1 MGDIVYALSSR
12 NCEQKKEGLNKASN
26 VPNKFVCF
34 KYDKIHC
41 VWNFKFFSIPCIFT
55 NWIGLYETLLPML
68 EKLSSLFFAVQLRVD
83 FVEYKNKRVEIERV
97 ENEMFKE
104 VLSLFKVGD
113 KSVKSGK
120 ATVQ

>member
-1 MGDIVYALSSR
+1 
-12 NCEQKKEGLNKASN
+12 
-26 VPNKFVCF
+26 
-34 KYDKIHC
+34 
-41 VWNFKFFSIPCIFT
+41 
-55 NWIGLYETLLPML
+55 ML
-68 EKLSSLFFAVQLRVD
+68 KKLSSLFFAVQLRVN

>member
-1 MGDIVYALSSR
+1 
-12 NCEQKKEGLNKASN
+12 
-26 VPNKFVCF
+26 
-34 KYDKIHC
+34 
-41 VWNFKFFSIPCIFT
+41 
-55 NWIGLYETLLPML
+55 
-68 EKLSSLFFAVQLRVD
+68 LRVD